1 MFPDCFRENSAYTTA
16 GAKSGVLSLLPTLSW
31 ACLFLL
37 VMLSKGE
44 TSADEKEYQIL
55 EGMRPTDQQSRV
67 AFKATEKGL
76 VTMTAKAHL
85 PGGKRKKNREREPAS
100 QPLSAVAKGPPGAL
114 YSLHPQEEADK
125 SSPIIPVL
133 HRCQLLTPS
142 RGNKQKLTSVFP
154 VLHRCQLLIPSGG
167 SEQRL
172 TRPLAL
178 LCRCQF
184 FIPSGGRQRLTRPCL
199 FYTDINS

>member
-1 MFPDCFRENSAYTTA
+1 MCSPTVSEKTVATPPQA
-16 GAKSGVLSLLPTLSW
+16 AKSGVLSLLPTLSW
-31 ACLFLL
+31 ACLFLM

-76 VTMTAKAHL
+76 VTMTAKAHP

-114 YSLHPQEEADK
+114 YSYTLKRRQTKAHQ
-125 SSPIIPVL
+125 SS
-133 HRCQLLTPS
+133 
-142 RGNKQKLTSVFP
+142 
-154 VLHRCQLLIPSGG
+154 
-167 SEQRL
+167 
-172 TRPLAL
+172 
-178 LCRCQF
+178 
-184 FIPSGGRQRLTRPCL
+184 L
-199 FYTDINS
+199 FYTDVSSSHLQEAVDKG